1 MKASKLIRVGAA
13 ILPLLFASAG
23 FSQPAAAQ
31 APSGQTQPTAAAEGR
46 GPARGPRVVSPEI
59 LPDKRVIFRLLAP
72 KANEVTLTGH
82 WENGTNVPMTKD
94 DLGIWSVTVGP
105 LGEQLW
111 GYSYTVDGVKVLDP
125 GNAELQRD
133 GNRYENLL
141 MISGPA
147 SDMWDFKDVP
157 HGQVEAIWYPS
168 EILKEKSRRM
178 FVYTPPNYHTSTAKY
193 PVLYLLHGGGGDEDA
208 WDTMGRADII
218 MDNLLAAGKIK
229 PMIVVM
235 PNGNATQT
243 VSQGYGFGPTP
254 ALTSVVAPL
263 PPGQARAGRGPG
275 GPGGTAPGG
284 APGGQAAGGRAP
296 QPYEG
301 SYPQSLVK
309 EIVPFIERNY
319 RVVVNKNSRAIAG
332 LSMGAGH
339 TIAATNNNPGVF
351 GYIGVFSGGG
361 RIDDTFEKQLTALK
375 ASGVKYYWLG
385 AGDTDMA
392 HAGTVALA
400 EEVKKE
406 GFVTSYHEMPGIHYW
421 FIWRKSLSDFAPLL
435 FH

>member
-1 MKASKLIRVGAA
+1 MKTSKLVSMGAA
-13 ILPLLFASAG
+13 IVSLLLSSAAFG
-23 FSQPAAAQ
+23 QPSAAQGSPAAA
-31 APSGQTQPTAAAEGR
+31 AGGRGAAA
-46 GPARGPRVVSPEI
+46 GPRVVSPEI
-59 LPDKRVIFRLLAP
+59 LPDKRVTFRLLAP
-72 KANEVTLTGH
+72 KASEVTLTGH
-82 WENGTNVPMTKD
+82 WANAANVPLTKD
-94 DLGIWSVTVGP
+94 DNGIWSVTVGP

-111 GYSYTVDGVKVLDP
+111 GYSFTVDGIKVLDP

-178 FVYTPPNYHTSTAKY
+178 FVYTPPNYHTGSAKY

-208 WDTMGRADII
+208 WDTMGRANII
-218 MDNLLAAGKIK
+218 MDNLMAAGKIK

-235 PNGNATQT
+235 PNGNANQT

-254 ALTSVVAPL
+254 AQTSVTAPL
-263 PPGQARAGRGPG
+263 PPGQAGAGRGPG
-275 GPGGTAPGG
+275 GASGGPG
-284 APGGQAAGGRAP
+284 AGGRGA
-296 QPYEG
+296 QPYAG
-301 SYPQSLVK
+301 SYPESLVK
-309 EIVPFIERNY
+309 EIIPFIERNY
-319 RVVVNKNSRAIAG
+319 RVVANKNSRAIAG

-361 RIDDTFEKQLTALK
+361 NINDTFIKQLGAVK

-385 AGDTDMA
+385 AGDADMA

-400 EEVKKE
+400 DEVKKE
-406 GFVTSYHEMPGIHYW
+406 GFVTSYEEMPGIHYW
-421 FIWRKSLSDFAPLL
+421 FIWRKFLSDFAPVL
-435 FH
+435 FQ

>member
-1 MKASKLIRVGAA
+1 MKTSKFTWMGAA
-13 ILPLLFASAG
+13 IVALLFASAAFG
-23 FSQPAAAQ
+23 QTAATGGRGAAA
-31 APSGQTQPTAAAEGR
+31 
-46 GPARGPRVVSPEI
+46 PRVVSPEI
-59 LPDKRVIFRLLAP
+59 LPDKRVTFRLLAP
-72 KANEVTLTGH
+72 KASEVTLTGH
-82 WENGTNVPMTKD
+82 WENGTNVPLTKD
-94 DLGIWSVTVGP
+94 EKGIWSVTVGP
-105 LGEQLW
+105 LGEQMW
-111 GYSYTVDGVKVLDP
+111 GYSFTVDGVKVLDP
-125 GNAELQRD
+125 GNAETQRD

-157 HGQVEAIWYPS
+157 HGQVETIWYPS

-178 FVYTPPNYHTSTAKY
+178 VVYTPPGYHTSTAKY
-193 PVLYLLHGGGGDEDA
+193 RVLYLLHGGGGDEDA
-208 WDTMGRADII
+208 WDTMGRANII

-254 ALTSVVAPL
+254 ALTSVTAPP
-263 PPGQARAGRGPG
+263 PPGQAAAGRGAAGASG
-275 GPGGTAPGG
+275 GP
-284 APGGQAAGGRAP
+284 AGGGRGA

-301 SYPQSLVK
+301 SYPESLVK
-309 EIVPFIERNY
+309 EIIPFVERNY
-319 RVVVNKNSRAIAG
+319 RVVANKNSRAIAG

-361 RIDDTFEKQLTALK
+361 RIDEAFDKQLAALK
-375 ASGVKYYWLG
+375 TSGVKYYWLG
-385 AGDTDMA
+385 AGDADMA

-400 EEVKKE
+400 DEVKKE
-406 GFVTSYHEMPGIHYW
+406 GFVTSYHEMTGIHYW
-421 FIWRKSLSDFAPLL
+421 FIWRKFLSDFAPVL
-435 FH
+435 FQ

>member
-1 MKASKLIRVGAA
+1 MEASKLIRMGAA
-13 ILPLLFASAG
+13 ILPLLFASDW
-23 FSQPAAAQ
+23 FTQPAEAQVPAA
-31 APSGQTQPTAAAEGR
+31 QTQPAPSAGGR
-46 GPARGPRVVSPEI
+46 GAARGPRVVSPEI
-59 LPDKRVIFRLLAP
+59 LPDKRVTFRLLAP

-82 WENGTNVPMTKD
+82 WENGTNVPLTKD
-94 DLGIWSVTVGP
+94 DQGIWSVTVGP

-111 GYSYTVDGVKVLDP
+111 GYSFAVDGIKVLDP

-168 EILKEKSRRM
+168 EILKEKARRM

-208 WDTMGRADII
+208 WDTMGRANII

-254 ALTSVVAPL
+254 ALSSVTAPL
-263 PPGQARAGRGPG
+263 PPGQAGAGRGPG
-275 GPGGTAPGG
+275 GPGGTAPAG
-284 APGGQAAGGRAP
+284 APGGPGAGRAP

-309 EIVPFIERNY
+309 EIIPFVERNY

-361 RIDDTFEKQLTALK
+361 RIDETFEKQMTALK

-385 AGDTDMA
+385 AGDADMA
-392 HAGTVALA
+392 HAGTVTLA

-421 FIWRKSLSDFAPLL
+421 FIWRSFLSDFAPIL
-435 FH
+435 FQ